1 MDITHGWVEKFHGD
15 QLVVA
20 GSELGI
26 LQRMLRELHVA
37 WASVDASPALGLAR
51 ITGLAGVDDA
61 VTSLFDDPRI
71 APDLRRHQDERENA
85 HGEYCTISSLALLIK
100 GIQLRFAERYP
111 GWQIRIGKNYRP
123 SLVKGYPHVGGGGE
137 GAPTPTSEDFT
148 KAADVAHHNP
158 QPGRGVRVGLL
169 DTKLFR
175 HERLADHYVGREEDL
190 LRAGQHDF
198 TEFDGH
204 CAFVA
209 SCILQQAP
217 DAQLYLRHVLDS
229 RGDGSAWDAAVAIA
243 DMAQSGL
250 DVVNLSF
257 GEVMTDDDTAPM
269 VLEAAV
275 RRFGPETVVVAAAGN
290 NGDADQLPPGR
301 LSPGVTPATKA
312 YPAALANVISVGAID
327 ADGHLAPFTPH
338 PARWISLYAR
348 GTDLNGA
355 YLRGKVAVATTE
367 QDPDGT
373 PRTRDEV
380 FDGTANWAGC
390 SFAAGIVTGVIAA
403 GVIPGRRS
411 ARDVLGGLLHPD
423 PRSASSR
430 AVLPSAP
437 PSPGA
442 PPLPSAP
449 PR

>member
-1 MDITHGWVEKFHGD
+1 MDIKHGWVEKFHGD

-26 LQRMLRELHVA
+26 LQRMLRELHVT
-37 WASVDASPALGLAR
+37 WVSVDASPALKLAR

-61 VTSLFDDPRI
+61 VTALLDDPRI

-137 GAPTPTSEDFT
+137 GAPSPATGRFT
-148 KAADVAHHNP
+148 EAAHVPHDNP

-175 HERLADHYVGREEDL
+175 HETLADHYVGRDDDL
-190 LRAGQHDF
+190 LDRGQDEF
-198 TEFDGH
+198 TEFEGH
-204 CAFVA
+204 CTFVA
-209 SCILQQAP
+209 SCILRQAP
-217 DAQLYLRHVLDS
+217 EAQLYLRHVLE
-229 RGDGSAWDAAVAIA
+229 RQGDGSAWDAAVGIA
-243 DMAQSGL
+243 EMAQAGL

-257 GEVMTDDDTAPM
+257 GEFMTDDDAAPM

-290 NGDADQLPPGR
+290 NGDATRLLPGR
-301 LSPGVTPATKA
+301 VPPGVTAETKS
-312 YPAALANVISVGAID
+312 YPAALPNVIGVGAID
-327 ADGHLAPFTPH
+327 EDGDLAPFTPR
-338 PARWISLYAR
+338 PAPWISLYTR
-348 GTDLNGA
+348 GTDLNAA
-355 YLRGKVAVATTE
+355 YLRGMVSVATGGMAA
-367 QDPDGT
+367 DGT
-373 PRTRDEV
+373 ACTRQEK
-380 FDGTANWAGC
+380 FDGAANWAGC

-411 ARDVLGGLLHPD
+411 ARDVLYGLLHPD
-423 PRSASSR
+423 PGVSSR
-430 AVLPSAP
+430 AVLS
-437 PSPGA
+437 
-442 PPLPSAP
+442 SAP

>member
-1 MDITHGWVEKFHGD
+1 MDIKHGWVEKFHGD

-26 LQRMLRELHVA
+26 LQRMLRELHVT
-37 WASVDASPALGLAR
+37 WASIDASPALELAR

-61 VTSLFDDPRI
+61 VTALLDDPRI
-71 APDLRRHQDERENA
+71 APDLRRHRDERENA
-85 HGEYCTISSLALLIK
+85 HDEYCTISSLALLIK

-123 SLVKGYPHVGGGGE
+123 SLVKGYPHIGGGE

-257 GEVMTDDDTAPM
+257 GEFMTDDNTAPM

-338 PARWISLYAR
+338 PARWISLYTR

-355 YLRGKVAVATTE
+355 YLRGKVAIATTE

-390 SFAAGIVTGVIAA
+390 SFAAGIVTGIIAA

-423 PRSASSR
+423 PRSASR

-437 PSPGA
+437 PLPGG